1 MQTKL
6 TFIPDFELIKKVQR
20 LTEIRQLESKL
31 TKATL
36 SIRSYKG
43 WATKR
48 KK

>member
-6 TFIPDFELIKKVQR
+6 TFIPDFDLIKKVHHNKAIM
-20 LTEIRQLESKL
+20 ELESKL
-31 TKATL
+31 TKANL